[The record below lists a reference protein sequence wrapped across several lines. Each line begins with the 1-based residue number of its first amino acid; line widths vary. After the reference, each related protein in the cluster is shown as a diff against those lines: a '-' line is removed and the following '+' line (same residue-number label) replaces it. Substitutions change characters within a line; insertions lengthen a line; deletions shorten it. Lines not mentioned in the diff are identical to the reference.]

1 MADKLVEVRMMT
13 PSDHN
18 FVYER
23 PDRSAYKVMYRK
35 GKEPVTEEIN
45 NYQGPL
51 FAKHPDLDGH
61 NQNSKNRST
70 NTDS

>member
-1 MADKLVEVRMMT
+1 MADKLIEVRLMT

-18 FVYER
+18 FIYER
-23 PDRSAYKVMYRK
+23 PDGSTYKLMVRK
-35 GKEPVTEEIN
+35 GKKDATEEII